1 MKKSEIHIA
10 VALDND
16 QVPEA
21 ISWRATDAGDQ
32 LFFAKAIN
40 LALWDRNEAGT
51 MKIDLWT
58 KDMPVEEMKYFL
70 IDTMGAMA
78 ETILKATSDQ
88 VMADK
93 ITALCNELAQ
103 HVEEQN
109 KANLEGG
116 N

>member
-16 QVPEA
+16 HVPEA

-58 KDMPVEEMKYFL
+58 KDMPVNEMKYFCL
-70 IDTMGAMA
+70 DTIGSMA
-78 ETILKATSDQ
+78 ESLKTATNDD
-88 VMADK
+88 VMVKKMRD
-93 ITALCNELAQ
+93 LCEELAQ
-103 HVEEQN
+103 YLNEKGE
-109 KANLEGG
+109 
-116 N
+116 

>member
-21 ISWRATDAGDQ
+21 ISWRATDAGDK

-40 LALWDRNEAGT
+40 LSLWDRSEAGT

-58 KDMPVEEMKYFL
+58 KDMPVEEMKYFM
-70 IDTMGAMA
+70 IDTMGSMA
-78 ETILKATSDQ
+78 ETLLKATNDQ

-103 HVEEQN
+103 HVEENRQN
-109 KANLEGG
+109 SENGK
-116 N
+116 